1 MLFWSLAKKYILTL
15 HNLSHIYSSA
25 YKNLVSFL
33 CIILKYKIFIKK
45 YIQHKGF
52 YTVGRI

>member
-1 MLFWSLAKKYILTL
+1 MAKKYILSL
-15 HNLSHIYSSA
+15 HNISHVYSSV